1 VKRIDWKRVKDD
13 LKLAAKQKKKYII
26 ACSSVIGIVCM
37 ILYTKNIPDYKG
49 VIVPR
54 EHCADV
60 GKESSIYLDEDSVQE
75 YVGYLILD
83 YTDENTKM
91 EKFEGNIIRL
101 EKIRGMASGG
111 IAGGVMGY
119 CRGSIFYNV

>member
-1 VKRIDWKRVKDD
+1 
-13 LKLAAKQKKKYII
+13 
-26 ACSSVIGIVCM
+26 M
-37 ILYTKNIPDYKG
+37 
-49 VIVPR
+49 
-54 EHCADV
+54 
-60 GKESSIYLDEDSVQE
+60 
-75 YVGYLILD
+75 GYLILD

-119 CRGSIFYNV
+119 CLAEALFFIMYKKTKVHNEK